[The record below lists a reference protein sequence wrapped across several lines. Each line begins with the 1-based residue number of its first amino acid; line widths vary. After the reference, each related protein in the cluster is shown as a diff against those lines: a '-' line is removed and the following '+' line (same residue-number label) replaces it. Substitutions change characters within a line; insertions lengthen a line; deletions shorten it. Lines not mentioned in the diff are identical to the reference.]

1 MTTGDIM
8 HGFAGGML
16 IGLSA
21 VLLMLWH
28 GRIAGISGMVSG
40 LVTPRRGDWQWRLV
54 FLAGLL
60 LAALLFRLLDID
72 VPFSDRRSPAW
83 LVIVAGALVGAG
95 TRIGNGCT
103 SGHGVCGLARLSVRS
118 LVAVVTFLASAMLTV
133 FLVRHVIA
141 GTP

>member
-1 MTTGDIM
+1 M

-54 FLAGLL
+54 FLCGLL
-60 LAALLFRLLDID
+60 LAALLFQLLDID
-72 VPFSDRRSPAW
+72 APFSDRRSPAW
-83 LVIVAGALVGAG
+83 MVIVAGALVGAG
-95 TRIGNGCT
+95 TRMGNGCT

-118 LVAVVTFLASAMLTV
+118 LVAVLTFLASAMLTV

-141 GTP
+141 GMP

>member
-1 MTTGDIM
+1 M

-54 FLAGLL
+54 FLCGLL
-60 LAALLFRLLDID
+60 LAALLFQLLDID
-72 VPFSDRRSPAW
+72 APFSDRRSPAW
-83 LVIVAGALVGAG
+83 MVIVAGALVGAG
-95 TRIGNGCT
+95 TRMGNGCT

-118 LVAVVTFLASAMLTV
+118 FVAVLTFLASAMLTV

-141 GTP
+141 GMP